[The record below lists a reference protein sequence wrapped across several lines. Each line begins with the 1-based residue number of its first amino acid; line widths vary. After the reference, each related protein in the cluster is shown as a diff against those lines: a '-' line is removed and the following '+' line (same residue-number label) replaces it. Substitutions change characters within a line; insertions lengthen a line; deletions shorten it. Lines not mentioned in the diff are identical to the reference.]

1 MRRLKKTTWVIM
13 ALSFL
18 VVGFWWNLQA
28 LWAYMHNLPSL
39 KILGD
44 ILPFKLSV
52 GDCFLF
58 LGYAIFTVLL
68 GVLAGCL
75 IGKLALKLRGR
86 SRGDGV
92 K

>member
-28 LWAYMHNLPSL
+28 LWAYMHDLPSL
-39 KILGD
+39 KIFGD

-58 LGYAIFTVLL
+58 VGYAIFVVLL
-68 GVLAGCL
+68 AVLAAHL
-75 IGKLALKLRGR
+75 IVKLILKLQRRNKEG
-86 SRGDGV
+86 GH